1 MVVRGDANH
10 EHVSVLVLDLTIHAE
25 MLVTAGVVNFDFDLL
40 LLDVLD
46 APVDIEHGRFVI
58 LGKAVVQVVRDQ
70 ARLTDSSVSCQDEL
84 QGLLTCR
91 VRGPTS
97 FFDLSF
103 ASFSCIASGSGFF
116 GFFSCSVR

>member
-58 LGKAVVQVVRDQ
+58 LGEAVVEVVRDQ
-70 ARLTDSSVSCQDEL
+70 ARLTDRSVSCQDEL
-84 QGLLTCR
+84 ESLLAR
-91 VRGPTS
+91 LIGGPTLGFGRPS
-97 FFDLSF
+97 I
-103 ASFSCIASGSGFF
+103 CIGRGRGSGSGS
-116 GFFSCSVR
+116 GSVTS

>member
-1 MVVRGDANH
+1 MVVRCDANH
-10 EHVSVLVLDLTIHAE
+10 EHVRILVLNLTIDTE
-25 MLVTAGVVNFDFDLL
+25 MLVTGGIVNLDLDLL

-58 LGKAVVQVVRDQ
+58 LGEAVVQVVRDQ

-91 VRGPTS
+91 VCVPTFS
-97 FFDLSF
+97 FGLSVTCCF
-103 ASFSCIASGSGFF
+103 FIGRGSGLFRFF
-116 GFFSCSVR
+116 WSGR

>member
-1 MVVRGDANH
+1 MVVRCDANH
-10 EHVSVLVLDLTIHAE
+10 EHVRILVLNLTIDTE
-25 MLVTAGVVNFDFDLL
+25 MLITGGIVDLDLDLL

-46 APVDIEHGRFVI
+46 APVDIEYGRFVI

-91 VRGPTS
+91 VRGPT
-97 FFDLSF
+97 LSF
-103 ASFSCIASGSGFF
+103 GLSFTGFSCITRGSGLFVFF
-116 GFFSCSVR
+116 CWRGR